1 MNDDERSPG
10 EPEDTE
16 LAEAFAQLRRLEP
29 SMSARLANRAM
40 VATALR
46 VADAARERRWWRRS
60 ISVPMPVAASLL
72 ALLAITAS
80 ISAAAWLEARQA
92 DGPSAAGANE
102 NPQNHSATGDSRI
115 VARRQAAEAPGYS
128 VSETYLCG
136 VGRINSNSRYP
147 QTENTP

>member
-80 ISAAAWLEARQA
+80 ISAAAWLEARQP
-92 DGPSAAGANE
+92 DESSAAIASDEPKNRD
-102 NPQNHSATGDSRI
+102 QNDDSRSVERRRAARVSGYSAT
-115 VARRQAAEAPGYS
+115 
-128 VSETYLCG
+128 ETYLCG
-136 VGRINSNSRYP
+136 IGRIQSNSRYS